1 MISIVFLTGCQLS
14 LMSAIDAVICGSH
27 IQSGLVYSSNMCGDL
42 QTFTSV
48 QYRTSSTPSS
58 PSALAAYI
66 SSQMAINLHR
76 SMIYKIVSIS
86 GSKYYYEILIR
97 IYQSLCVNDR
107 LLRAD
112 YPNDPFHPSS
122 VYKLDERF
130 SFSCYFAMQIFWQ
143 DNRYC
148 NFIVQILSS
157 ETFKIQKSR
166 WFA

>member
-1 MISIVFLTGCQLS
+1 M
-14 LMSAIDAVICGSH
+14 
-27 IQSGLVYSSNMCGDL
+27 
-42 QTFTSV
+42 
-48 QYRTSSTPSS
+48 
-58 PSALAAYI
+58 
-66 SSQMAINLHR
+66 
-76 SMIYKIVSIS
+76 
-86 GSKYYYEILIR
+86 
-97 IYQSLCVNDR
+97 CVNDR

-166 WFA
+166 WFAWLYSHVTYHLFKYRFPVFYETDED